1 VKRRRRFQ
9 PNGGVRAGADHQA
22 GQIDAAALS
31 GWSIAETN
39 DSVTFAVRLA
49 PRSSRNQ
56 IVGVEGGALKI
67 KLTAPPV
74 EGAANAALIEFV
86 AERLDVRRSAVSI
99 VSGDKSRN
107 KLVRV
112 SGLTRAQVLERM

>member
-1 VKRRRRFQ
+1 M
-9 PNGGVRAGADHQA
+9 ND
-22 GQIDAAALS
+22 
-31 GWSIAETN
+31 WSITEAQG
-39 DSVTFAVRLA
+39 SVTFAVRVV

-86 AERLDVRRSAVSI
+86 AEWLGVRRSAVLI
-99 VSGDKSRN
+99 VSGDKARN

-112 SGLTRAQVLERM
+112 SGVTREQVLRKV

>member
-1 VKRRRRFQ
+1 MS
-9 PNGGVRAGADHQA
+9 D
-22 GQIDAAALS
+22 
-31 GWSIAETN
+31 WSITEADGN
-39 DSVTFAVRLA
+39 VTFAVRVV

-56 IVGVEGGALKI
+56 IVDVEGGVLKI

-86 AERLDVRRSAVSI
+86 AEWLGVRRSAVSI
-99 VSGDKSRN
+99 VSGDKARN

-112 SGLTRAQVLERM
+112 KGVTREQVLNKM

>member
-1 VKRRRRFQ
+1 M
-9 PNGGVRAGADHQA
+9 ND
-22 GQIDAAALS
+22 
-31 GWSIAETN
+31 WSITEAQG
-39 DSVTFAVRLA
+39 SVTFAVRVV

-56 IVGVEGGALKI
+56 IVGVGGGALKI

-86 AERLDVRRSAVSI
+86 AEWLGVRRSAVLI
-99 VSGDKSRN
+99 VSGDKARN

-112 SGLTRAQVLERM
+112 SGVTREQVLRKV

>member
-1 VKRRRRFQ
+1 MS
-9 PNGGVRAGADHQA
+9 D
-22 GQIDAAALS
+22 
-31 GWSIAETN
+31 WSITEA
-39 DSVTFAVRLA
+39 DGGVTFAVRVA

-86 AERLDVRRSAVSI
+86 AEWLDVRRSAVSI
-99 VSGDKSRN
+99 VSGDKART

-112 SGLTRAQVLERM
+112 SGVTRQRLVGKM

>member
-1 VKRRRRFQ
+1 MSDR
-9 PNGGVRAGADHQA
+9 
-22 GQIDAAALS
+22 
-31 GWSIAETN
+31 SITEAN
-39 DSVTFAVRLA
+39 DGVTFAVCVV

-56 IVGVEGGALKI
+56 IVGVEGGVVKI

-86 AERLDVRRSAVSI
+86 AEWLGVRRSAVSI
-99 VSGDKSRN
+99 VRGDKARN

-112 SGLTRAQVLERM
+112 NGVTREQVLNKM

>member
-1 VKRRRRFQ
+1 MSDWSIIEA
-9 PNGGVRAGADHQA
+9 NGG
-22 GQIDAAALS
+22 
-31 GWSIAETN
+31 
-39 DSVTFAVRLA
+39 VTFAVRVA
-49 PRSSRNQ
+49 PRASRNQ

-86 AERLDVRRSAVSI
+86 AAWLGVRRSAVSV
-99 VSGDKSRN
+99 VSGDKARN

-112 SGLTRAQVLERM
+112 NGVTRQQVETGFLQAD

>member
-1 VKRRRRFQ
+1 MSDWSITEV
-9 PNGGVRAGADHQA
+9 NGG
-22 GQIDAAALS
+22 
-31 GWSIAETN
+31 
-39 DSVTFAVRLA
+39 VTFAVRVV

-74 EGAANAALIEFV
+74 EGAANAELIEFV
-86 AERLDVRRSAVSI
+86 AKWLDVRRSAVSI
-99 VSGDKSRN
+99 VSGDKARN

-112 SGLTRAQVLERM
+112 SGVTREQVLIRM

>member
-1 VKRRRRFQ
+1 M
-9 PNGGVRAGADHQA
+9 NE
-22 GQIDAAALS
+22 
-31 GWSIAETN
+31 WSITETSG
-39 DSVTFAVRLA
+39 SVTFAVRVA
-49 PRSSRNQ
+49 PRASRNQ

-86 AERLDVRRSAVSI
+86 AEWLGVRRSAVSI
-99 VSGDKSRN
+99 VSGDKARN

-112 SGLTRAQVLERM
+112 RGVTRKRVETGLLQAG

>member
-1 VKRRRRFQ
+1 MSAWSITEA
-9 PNGGVRAGADHQA
+9 NGG
-22 GQIDAAALS
+22 
-31 GWSIAETN
+31 
-39 DSVTFAVRLA
+39 VTFAVRIV

-86 AERLDVRRSAVSI
+86 AEWLGVRRGAVSI
-99 VSGDKSRN
+99 VSGDRARN
-107 KLVRV
+107 KLVQV
-112 SGLTRAQVLERM
+112 KGMTREQMLRKA